1 MLVRLLYT
9 SRATESMSPDLIL
22 SILRQSGG
30 ENEKHGITGVLCTC
44 GVGNVFLQ
52 LLEGSREEVNALYT
66 NIVRDS
72 RHTDCT
78 LLHYEEISER
88 RFSSWR
94 MGRVDLNKVNLSTIL
109 RFSEK
114 TQLDPFSMS
123 GRAAIA
129 LLEELEK
136 TAAILSQDA

>member
-1 MLVRLLYT
+1 MLVRLLYA
-9 SRATESMSPDLIL
+9 SRAQKPIDGELIT
-22 SILRQSGG
+22 SILKKSRD

-44 GVGNVFLQ
+44 GAGNVFLQ
-52 LLEGSREEVNALYT
+52 LLEGSRESVNTLYH
-66 NIVRDS
+66 NIVRDT
-72 RHTDCT
+72 RHMDCT
-78 LLHYEEISER
+78 VLYYEEIEER

-109 RFSEK
+109 RFSERA
-114 TQLDPFSMS
+114 QLDPFSMP
-123 GRAAIA
+123 GRAALA